1 MPDQAPE
8 ILLVE
13 DSPDDVAFIIRTFE
27 KAGLSARLHAVADG
41 AEALEFIF
49 ATGQHAGRN
58 LAIKPKLIILDLK
71 LPKVGGLEV
80 LRRLKMT
87 PETRSIPVVVLSS
100 SQEERDLIE
109 SYALGVNSYVV
120 KPMDFDHFAA
130 SVQALVRYWLQ
141 FNQTPKH

>member
-1 MPDQAPE
+1 MSDQATE
-8 ILLVE
+8 VLLVE
-13 DSPDDVAFIIRTFE
+13 DSPDDVAFFVRTFE
-27 KAGLSARLHAVADG
+27 KAGLAARLRAIPDG
-41 AEALEFIF
+41 AEALDYIF
-49 ATGQHAGRN
+49 ATGRHAGRN
-58 LAIKPKLIILDLK
+58 FAIKPKLIVLDLK
-71 LPKVGGLEV
+71 LPKVSGLEV

-120 KPMDFDHFAA
+120 KPMDFDQFAA
-130 SVQALVRYWLQ
+130 SVHALGQYWLQ